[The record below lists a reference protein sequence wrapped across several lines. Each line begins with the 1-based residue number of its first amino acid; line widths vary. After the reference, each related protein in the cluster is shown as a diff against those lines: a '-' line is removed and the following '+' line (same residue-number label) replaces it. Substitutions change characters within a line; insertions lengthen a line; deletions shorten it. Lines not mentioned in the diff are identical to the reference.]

1 LRGRDGWGYVCRP
14 VTCLHH
20 RFASKGVL
28 PLIQEHGS
36 VFHWGAQ
43 IHLVLRS
50 HRAHRW
56 REHKELASE
65 HKSETNPPP
74 SCINIHEMR
83 SFFSFFHCCFCLTP
97 SAFLRVLAFGFFRD
111 PRRCGAMAAAV
122 TMCPDLY
129 FPLRIC
135 RAYGTANHPACLPRC
150 SLACTLSI
158 LSAQLDAQPMHPPS
172 TDALA
177 PRERTLQGLLGARM
191 SCLGDKTATGVC
203 VAARWSC
210 HS

>member
-1 LRGRDGWGYVCRP
+1 MRGRDGWEYVCRP

-65 HKSETNPPP
+65 HKSETNPLP

-83 SFFSFFHCCFCLTP
+83 SFFSFFHCCFLFNAFSLPQGFSFWFFPRPPPMRRHGCGGYDVSRLILSSPDLPCIRYSQP
-97 SAFLRVLAFGFFRD
+97 SGL
-111 PRRCGAMAAAV
+111 PAAA
-122 TMCPDLY
+122 
-129 FPLRIC
+129 FAR
-135 RAYGTANHPACLPRC
+135 
-150 SLACTLSI
+150 
-158 LSAQLDAQPMHPPS
+158 MHPLD
-172 TDALA
+172 T
-177 PRERTLQGLLGARM
+177 
-191 SCLGDKTATGVC
+191 VC
-203 VAARWSC
+203 TT
-210 HS
+210 